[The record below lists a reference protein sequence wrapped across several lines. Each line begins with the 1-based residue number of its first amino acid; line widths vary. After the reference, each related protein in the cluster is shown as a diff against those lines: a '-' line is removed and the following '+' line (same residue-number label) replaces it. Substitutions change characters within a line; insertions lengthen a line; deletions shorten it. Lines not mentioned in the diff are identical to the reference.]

1 MRSFC
6 VEFAIKTNFIY
17 TDEVFLETFWVKKSP
32 NINTAQSEIL
42 AGMLRNELDSN
53 SWFSTIRICFE
64 AKYVR
69 VLVFGL
75 SETVVRLD
83 SDLGKFHKRSGM
95 MAKRKAR

>member
-1 MRSFC
+1 M
-6 VEFAIKTNFIY
+6 K
-17 TDEVFLETFWVKKSP
+17 FLGEKSP

-42 AGMLRNELDSN
+42 GETLKNELVSN
-53 SWFSTIRICFE
+53 PWFTKIKLYLE
-64 AKYVR
+64 DTYLR

-95 MAKRKAR
+95 MAKLRVR